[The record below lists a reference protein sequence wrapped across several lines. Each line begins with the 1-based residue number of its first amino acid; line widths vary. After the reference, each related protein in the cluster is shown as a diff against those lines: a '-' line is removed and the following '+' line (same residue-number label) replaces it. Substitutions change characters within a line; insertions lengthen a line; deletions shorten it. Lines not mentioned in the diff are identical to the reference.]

1 MALIHQRRNTVAKL
15 VPFVVGLV
23 VMLCI
28 GWILFPRVLY
38 VEKPQ
43 PMNFSH
49 LKHGGQI
56 DLTCDSC
63 HSFRQDGSFKGIPDI
78 ATCVPCHEN
87 TNSQSP
93 DEALLIADYIEKNR
107 EIPWRVYSRQPICV
121 YFAHAPHVLMAKID
135 CQTCHGPKQEE
146 KVMPVYE
153 QNWITTYSRNIW
165 GNNIAGLKL
174 HSWDRMKM
182 DDCADCHRERNAP
195 NGCFVCHK

>member
-1 MALIHQRRNTVAKL
+1 MALIHQRRNTVAEL

-93 DEALLIADYIEKNR
+93 DEALLIADYIEKIARYLGVSTRANPSACTLPTHHMCSWQR
-107 EIPWRVYSRQPICV
+107 SI
-121 YFAHAPHVLMAKID
+121 AKRA
-135 CQTCHGPKQEE
+135 TVPSK
-146 KVMPVYE
+146 KK
-153 QNWITTYSRNIW
+153 T
-165 GNNIAGLKL
+165 
-174 HSWDRMKM
+174 
-182 DDCADCHRERNAP
+182 
-195 NGCFVCHK
+195 